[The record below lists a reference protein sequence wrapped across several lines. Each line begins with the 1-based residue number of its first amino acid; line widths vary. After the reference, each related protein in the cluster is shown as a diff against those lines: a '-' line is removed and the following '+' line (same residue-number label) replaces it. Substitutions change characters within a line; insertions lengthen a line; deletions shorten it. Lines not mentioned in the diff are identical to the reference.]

1 MVSSTRR
8 NLLLRS
14 ASPAMIQ
21 SRCLGTDRSEEE
33 RFERKGRFEG
43 NSTSLSTLLTEI
55 ISDLAID
62 CGNPIALFA
71 S

>member
-43 NSTSLSTLLTEI
+43 NSTS
-55 ISDLAID
+55 
-62 CGNPIALFA
+62 
-71 S
+71 